1 MPKNGAACHV
11 VPEACPMTNKPQ
23 LLTGSRIIGIC
34 RFCSRADQLFFSIV
48 FDDGWGGIGFA
59 IVIGL
64 TLDGNLPR
72 LICPFS

>member
-1 MPKNGAACHV
+1 
-11 VPEACPMTNKPQ
+11 MTNKPQ

-34 RFCSRADQLFFSIV
+34 RFGSRADQLFFSIV
-48 FDDGWGGIGFA
+48 FDDVGGGIGFT

-64 TLDGNLPR
+64 TLGGFLAR